1 MKIDRYI
8 GFQKNQIGF
17 REVRAGERS
26 GADDPAAN
34 LPDAKSSTNGI
45 PTLDCSAP
53 YDADASSSSKCL
65 LRFDRLSLS
74 CHSIQLRNLHAALSD
89 VADRRSAGSRRV
101 DPRVPRERH
110 LRGDRP
116 ADLTGDVAGFPRLG
130 AQLGT
135 RMRTHISV
143 SWPPLTVD

>member
-1 MKIDRYI
+1 MSLYPIEKPSC
-8 GFQKNQIGF
+8 G
-17 REVRAGERS
+17 AER
-26 GADDPAAN
+26 
-34 LPDAKSSTNGI
+34 
-45 PTLDCSAP
+45 C
-53 YDADASSSSKCL
+53 C
-65 LRFDRLSLS
+65 
-74 CHSIQLRNLHAALSD
+74 
-89 VADRRSAGSRRV
+89 RRSAGSRRV